1 MHIFPFILTVCKIFW
16 QGSDMVVMEAIRNQ
30 LSELWRG
37 NAADHDAPFC
47 NTKATSHSKSLVKAN
62 SSTLPFVIPIQI
74 H

>member
-1 MHIFPFILTVCKIFW
+1 
-16 QGSDMVVMEAIRNQ
+16 MVVMEAIRNQ
-30 LSELWRG
+30 PSELWRG